1 MLLHILD
8 MIGTT
13 AFATS
18 GALAAI
24 RHRMDLSG
32 AIVLAFIVGNGGGTV
47 RDILLGR
54 SIFWLHQHS
63 YVYVAV
69 TTGLIT
75 FLLTYLVP
83 KMQHH
88 RAKEFAWSLI
98 LSDAIGL
105 AAFTIIGI
113 NIALYLGHDELIAII
128 MGMITAVGGSVI
140 RDIMC
145 REIPLI
151 FHGQLYA
158 TPTLLGA
165 ILYVL
170 LLHHTSHE
178 IAITACM
185 IVVLTIRILA
195 VKQSWHLPFVH

>member
-1 MLLHILD
+1 MLLTILD
-8 MIGTT
+8 MIGTI

-47 RDILLGR
+47 RDMLLER
-54 SIFWLHQHS
+54 PIFWFHEHN
-63 YVYVAV
+63 YIYVAV
-69 TTGLIT
+69 ATGLIT
-75 FLLTYLVP
+75 FLIAYFVP
-83 KMQHH
+83 KTQHH
-88 RAKEFAWSLI
+88 RAKDFEWSLI

-113 NIALYLGHDELIAII
+113 NVTLSLGYGILIAII
-128 MGMITAVGGSVI
+128 MGLLTAVGGGVI

-158 TPTLLGA
+158 TPALLGA
-165 ILYVL
+165 ILYVT
-170 LLHHTSHE
+170 LLHYAPHE
-178 IAITACM
+178 LAIATCI

-195 VKQSWHLPFVH
+195 VKKAWHLPFV